1 MIAGRIGE
9 QIDLLL
15 RDSQIVRVAEMIAN
29 LVFELIDVF
38 DYQFCH
44 GPSVAGCW
52 SSRRTESV
60 IPDFLVA
67 STLRMQNQRTQRN
80 LKDQTKGAAATQF
93 AVKRGRHATGVLKIG
108 IGPKSQH
115 ERRERRG
122 YCELITKFQVV
133 GHEQTRECVQCNND
147 QADYQAKRKSI
158 TDIPQIIGRVDD
170 ADQGEKTVQ
179 IEQHRRD
186 LQSLGLHAV
195 EPFAPINIQHVS
207 IVADRPSAYR

>member
-1 MIAGRIGE
+1 M
-9 QIDLLL
+9 
-15 RDSQIVRVAEMIAN
+15 
-29 LVFELIDVF
+29 
-38 DYQFCH
+38 
-44 GPSVAGCW
+44 
-52 SSRRTESV
+52 
-60 IPDFLVA
+60 
-67 STLRMQNQRTQRN
+67 
-80 LKDQTKGAAATQF
+80 
-93 AVKRGRHATGVLKIG
+93 
-108 IGPKSQH
+108 
-115 ERRERRG
+115 
-122 YCELITKFQVV
+122 
-133 GHEQTRECVQCNND
+133 QCNND